1 MKGVDMKKKSSY
13 SNWQKAERRF
23 ESVEHGIYKF
33 LSLLKPNSVKNDKV
47 AVDRVI
53 SKIYPLTH

>member
-1 MKGVDMKKKSSY
+1 MKKKSSY